1 MAAEVDL
8 ATSARAPDARALT
21 TLVCML
27 AGCLGL
33 ACALILAGPAVA
45 GAPNPGQGGAP
56 PAPPGQ
62 EKKTTPESTTAVPAP
77 PAPPP
82 PSEPPPQQ
90 KDPKSKE
97 PEKKDGKSPKD
108 GSASNPAQ
116 EPPKTSGQGSGAT
129 SKVPP
134 AKGTT
139 KKQKGAG
146 TPSPSRAGSAVS
158 SPPVDAPPQQA
169 PPVSAPPRQA
179 PSSSSTP
186 TRTSGAARGAGSPP
200 PRWASRTPATRVP
213 QGSRRMLASPAR
225 FVARPGRRGGTTL
238 LFSLSKPG
246 RLNFVV
252 LDQKCRRIGSFSRVG
267 RKGVNRIRF
276 SGRLRGQALAPGT
289 YTLVPSLVR
298 GQKRRALARIT
309 VRVVPANRRLSAAE
323 RVKPLGV
330 QCTGALRAAGG
341 ASGQRNTSGSPTSA
355 GSSGPDIASSSR
367 LAAGGGPGAV
377 AGISKTV
384 VQSTADRPAHAK
396 LAVVSAFI
404 PEDAPAPLFLA
415 VLALITMGLGSLL
428 LVAFL
433 LRFLRGSWN
442 P

>member
-1 MAAEVDL
+1 
-8 ATSARAPDARALT
+8 
-21 TLVCML
+21 
-27 AGCLGL
+27 
-33 ACALILAGPAVA
+33 
-45 GAPNPGQGGAP
+45 
-56 PAPPGQ
+56 
-62 EKKTTPESTTAVPAP
+62 
-77 PAPPP
+77 
-82 PSEPPPQQ
+82 
-90 KDPKSKE
+90 
-97 PEKKDGKSPKD
+97 
-108 GSASNPAQ
+108 
-116 EPPKTSGQGSGAT
+116 
-129 SKVPP
+129 
-134 AKGTT
+134 
-139 KKQKGAG
+139 
-146 TPSPSRAGSAVS
+146 
-158 SPPVDAPPQQA
+158 
-169 PPVSAPPRQA
+169 
-179 PSSSSTP
+179 
-186 TRTSGAARGAGSPP
+186 
-200 PRWASRTPATRVP
+200 
-213 QGSRRMLASPAR
+213 MLASPAR

-341 ASGQRNTSGSPTSA
+341 ASGQRNASGSPTGAGSA
-355 GSSGPDIASSSR
+355 GLAVASSSR
-367 LAAGGGPGAV
+367 LAAGGGTGGV

-384 VQSTADRPAHAK
+384 VTADRPAHAK